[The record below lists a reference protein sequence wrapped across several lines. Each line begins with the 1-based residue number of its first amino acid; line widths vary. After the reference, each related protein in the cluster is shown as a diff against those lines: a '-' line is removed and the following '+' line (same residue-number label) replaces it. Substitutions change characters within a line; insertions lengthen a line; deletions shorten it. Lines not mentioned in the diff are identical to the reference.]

1 MIFCLAFIETIYK
14 QSLSIYLLTHC
25 GAQNELQVSLF
36 QLFFVLIFRSWDFHV
51 NYSFWDVF
59 YHSFPR
65 FILFMEWGS
74 SGLIKHC
81 HCVLVWKLNWIFYEA
96 PWWILLFEYYYE
108 ISSFSPLN
116 TNVNTTLK
124 YYRKQALS
132 KKLKLMGGAMKCF
145 TKKLLGHEI
154 FSSLIPWATKFFF
167 EKFVKPSGSSS
178 YILNVH
184 SLSVKKSQVGILGV
198 KFKRILRP
206 TDC

>member
-1 MIFCLAFIETIYK
+1 MCLAFIKTIYK
-14 QSLSIYLLTHC
+14 QSLSIYLLIDC
-25 GAQNELQVSLF
+25 MAQNEPQVSLF

-51 NYSFWDVF
+51 NYSFWGAF
-59 YHSFPR
+59 YHSFPK

-81 HCVLVWKLNWIFYEA
+81 HCVLVWKLNWIFHEA
-96 PWWILLFEYYYE
+96 PRWILLFEYYYE
-108 ISSFSPLN
+108 ISSFSALN

-124 YYRKQALS
+124 YYRQQALS
-132 KKLKLMGGAMKCF
+132 KKLKLMGMAMKYF

-154 FSSLIPWATKFFF
+154 FSSLIPWATKYFFK
-167 EKFVKPSGSSS
+167 KFVKLSDTPS

-184 SLSVKKSQVGILGV
+184 SLSGKKSQVGILGV
-198 KFKRILRP
+198 KFKRILRR